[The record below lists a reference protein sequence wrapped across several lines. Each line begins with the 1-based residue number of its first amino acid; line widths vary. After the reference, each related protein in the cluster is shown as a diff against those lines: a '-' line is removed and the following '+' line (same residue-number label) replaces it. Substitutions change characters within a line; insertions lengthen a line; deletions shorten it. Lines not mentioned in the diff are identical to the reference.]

1 MSVLIYGMVFLGS
14 ALMVYNINSYVS
26 YLRQILKQNQ
36 WKGGRMRLYFPLIL
50 LIAFLMGYIVVG
62 VFGKPDIVM
71 SAILFFGSVYVTIM
85 ISVLKS
91 ITRHI
96 RENEQLESELRAAEE
111 SNRAKTKFLSHMSHE
126 IRTPMN
132 AIIGMNM
139 IALKN
144 PDLPPETREQLEKID
159 VSAQH
164 MLSLINDI
172 LDISR
177 IESGTVELK
186 NEEFRFKDLIDQVS
200 EIIRGQCAEKGLKY
214 ECLMQCLTE
223 ERCIGDPMKL
233 KQILINIL
241 GNSVKFTPEGGSVIL
256 TVQADAAEDN
266 RCPVSFF
273 IKDTGEGIDKEYLP
287 MIFDAFSQED
297 SSATN
302 KYGGTGLGMAI
313 TKSLVDLMG
322 GQISVE
328 SEKGVGTT
336 FRVDIGLEVLSGHV
350 EGTNEQQAAGQKAVS
365 SGTPDTAEDGVISL
379 EGRRVLFAEDV
390 ELNAEI
396 LADFLEMEDIVSDWA
411 PNGKAAVELFAASEP
426 GSYDAILMD
435 LRMPE
440 MDGLTATK
448 EIRKLDREDAG
459 TIPIIAL
466 TANAFEEDMHQ
477 SIEAGMNAHLSK
489 PIDCDMLYEELR
501 RQLAGRQVK
510 QQQTA

>member
-1 MSVLIYGMVFLGS
+1 
-14 ALMVYNINSYVS
+14 
-26 YLRQILKQNQ
+26 
-36 WKGGRMRLYFPLIL
+36 
-50 LIAFLMGYIVVG
+50 
-62 VFGKPDIVM
+62 
-71 SAILFFGSVYVTIM
+71 
-85 ISVLKS
+85 
-91 ITRHI
+91 
-96 RENEQLESELRAAEE
+96 
-111 SNRAKTKFLSHMSHE
+111 
-126 IRTPMN
+126 
-132 AIIGMNM
+132 
-139 IALKN
+139 
-144 PDLPPETREQLEKID
+144 
-159 VSAQH
+159 
-164 MLSLINDI
+164 
-172 LDISR
+172 
-177 IESGTVELK
+177 
-186 NEEFRFKDLIDQVS
+186 
-200 EIIRGQCAEKGLKY
+200 
-214 ECLMQCLTE
+214 
-223 ERCIGDPMKL
+223 MKL

-287 MIFDAFSQED
+287 KIFDAFSQED

-336 FRVDIGLEVLSGHV
+336 FRVDIDLEVLPGHA

-489 PIDCDMLYEELR
+489 PIDCDMLYDELR
-501 RQLAGRQVK
+501 RQISGRQAK
-510 QQQTA
+510 QRQTA